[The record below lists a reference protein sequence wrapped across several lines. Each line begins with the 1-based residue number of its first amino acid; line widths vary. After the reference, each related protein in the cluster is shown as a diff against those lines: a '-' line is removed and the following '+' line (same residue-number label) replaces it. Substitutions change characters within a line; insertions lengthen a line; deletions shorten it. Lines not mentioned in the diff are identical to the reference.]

1 MIKLTKLNDKEIYL
15 NPDLFDNIES
25 HPNTTIML
33 TTGVKIIV
41 KETPDEIVNK
51 IVEFKRRITNK

>member
-1 MIKLTKLNDKEIYL
+1 
-15 NPDLFDNIES
+15 
-25 HPNTTIML
+25 TTIML

>member
-15 NPDLFDNIES
+15 NPDLIDNIES
-25 HPNTTIML
+25 HPNTTIRL

-41 KETPDEIVNK
+41 KETPDEVVNR
-51 IVEFKRRITNK
+51 IVEFKKRIFNK